1 MKIIAFKNNIT
12 ASPDFGF
19 QDNVLQG
26 QKPPAVFSQFMNLQ
40 RLNTEHLEANYITQ
54 KRFQKIENFEI
65 PTVGSG
71 VFLKLNNGHEVAI
84 IQKDG
89 TFSISTSV
97 KTKPNEKLKAHIL
110 EHILYDSE
118 NKIGSEKFAEKLDA
132 AGARRKAA
140 TNHSN
145 TTYTIEYPFDE
156 INKIKEFIAAQGE
169 LLKIQNETANL
180 KLDKT
185 KEVLKNEYAI
195 SDDKINSVKS
205 DSLSDLK
212 SLNKA
217 ISLIFDTDDDPLLLQ
232 PIINKSEQNGLESI
246 TPKEILDF
254 YNENYKQQNKFTL
267 IFTPTKPEDIEKTVI
282 DTFSDNAI
290 WENEN
295 VKKLMEPKI
304 AQPIRADLQ
313 SFDKSDVNVYF
324 VLNENKNA
332 KENVIQKILECY
344 LTDKNYNFQK
354 FDLSEYNSDRSI
366 LSFSSPSQ
374 VGKEEESLKKLYADL
389 SGLLS
394 NSDYQNKLDIY
405 KSKIKNEFS
414 MISEFP
420 SMLESLIQKSDFQN
434 NPHLFEQQRNAL
446 EKITAED
453 VKNYLKKYIDF
464 QKACVIVNHKNT
476 SNPKALSF
484 GSSLDKIDTTEIKEY
499 KCQNN
504 LQLTVDTSKNVKRS
518 VYRVNLHSED
528 KEYSDSVVKQT
539 LILILQDNLHKIFKD
554 EAICDYSANFNNGN
568 FNISASSLPEGTE
581 KLINGINKAISQTF
595 SNNSDLEKFQ
605 AKAIFVTPKTNF
617 EQNKTKF
624 VDMIQKDFKAFA
636 PKFNKIKILPGKS
649 KTENILEKTD
659 SDNSIFSVRYQ
670 FIGCD
675 NLKQDLTAALIDN
688 IMGKMLTSKLETGLR
703 KSQNLYS
710 TGSKYIS
717 EGSIGTFSLGT
728 QFKNSDDM
736 NQVKQISDVINKN
749 IIDMKESIVDE
760 RMLENAKNILKGDI
774 NQLLDSSQGRAEVH
788 SNVDIDKLNNY
799 FEIIDKITADDIKN
813 VANKI
818 FTGSKTFYL
827 KSKPEILEA
836 NKELFKN

>member
-1 MKIIAFKNNIT
+1 MKIISFKNNIM
-12 ASPDFGF
+12 ASPNFRI
-19 QDNVLQG
+19 QDIVLHG

-40 RLNTEHLEANYITQ
+40 RINTENLEANYLTQ
-54 KRFQKIENFEI
+54 KRFQTVENFEI

-71 VFLKLNNGHEVAI
+71 VFLKLNNGHKVAI

-89 TFSISTSV
+89 IFSISTRV
-97 KTKPNEKLKAHIL
+97 NTKPNEKLKAHIL

-118 NKIGSEKFAEKLDA
+118 NKIASEKFAEKLDA
-132 AGARRKAA
+132 AGARRKAT

-145 TTYTIEYPFDE
+145 TTYTIEYPFDD
-156 INKIKEFIAAQGE
+156 INKIKEFIVTQGE
-169 LLKIQNETANL
+169 LLKNKNENVIL
-180 KLDKT
+180 RLDKT

-195 SDDKINSVKS
+195 SDDNISSIKS

-212 SLNKA
+212 KLNKVV
-217 ISLIFDTDDDPLLLQ
+217 SLIFDTDDDPLLLQ
-232 PIINKSEQNGLESI
+232 PIIDKSEQNGLESI
-246 TPKEILDF
+246 TSKEILDF
-254 YNENYKQQNKFTL
+254 YNENYKPQNKFTI
-267 IFTPTKPEDIEKTVI
+267 IFTPTSPEDIVKTVI
-282 DTFSDNAI
+282 ETFSDNAI
-290 WENEN
+290 LDNKN

-304 AQPIRADLQ
+304 TQPIRADLQ
-313 SFDKSDVNVYF
+313 SFDKSEVNVSF
-324 VLNENKNA
+324 VLNKNKNA
-332 KENVIQKILECY
+332 KENLIQKILEY
-344 LTDKNYNFQK
+344 HLIDKNYNFQK
-354 FDLSEYNSDRSI
+354 FDLSEYNSDRAI
-366 LSFSSPSQ
+366 LSFSFPSQ
-374 VGKEEESLKKLYADL
+374 AGKEEESLKELYADL
-389 SGLLS
+389 SSLLN
-394 NSDYQNKLDIY
+394 NSDYQNKLEIY
-405 KSKIKNEFS
+405 KSKIKNDFS

-420 SMLESLIQKSDFQN
+420 SMLEALIQKTDFQN

-446 EKITAED
+446 EKITAD
-453 VKNYLKKYIDF
+453 DIKNYLKKYIDF
-464 QKACVIVNHKNT
+464 QQACVIVSHKNQ
-476 SNPKALSF
+476 SIPKSISF
-484 GSSLDKIDTTEIKEY
+484 GASLDKIDTTEIKEY

-504 LQLTVDTSKNVKRS
+504 LQLTIDTSKNVKRS

-528 KEYSDSVVKQT
+528 KEYSYSAVNQALV
-539 LILILQDNLHKIFKD
+539 LILQDNLHKIFKD
-554 EAICDYSANFNNGN
+554 EAISDYSANFNKGS
-568 FNISASSLPEGTE
+568 FNISSSSLPNDTE
-581 KLINGINKAISQTF
+581 KLINGINKAILQTF
-595 SNNSDLEKFQ
+595 SKNSDLEKFQ
-605 AKAIFVTPKTNF
+605 AKAIFVIPKTNF
-617 EQNKTKF
+617 EQNQAKF

-749 IIDMKESIVDE
+749 IIDVKESTVDV
-760 RMLENAKNILKGDI
+760 RTLQNAKNNLKGDI
-774 NQLLDSSQGRAEVH
+774 NQLLDSSLGRAEVH
-788 SNVDIDKLNNY
+788 SHLDIDKLNNY
-799 FEIIDKITADDIKN
+799 FKIIDEITADDIKN

-827 KSKPEILEA
+827 KSKPGILET